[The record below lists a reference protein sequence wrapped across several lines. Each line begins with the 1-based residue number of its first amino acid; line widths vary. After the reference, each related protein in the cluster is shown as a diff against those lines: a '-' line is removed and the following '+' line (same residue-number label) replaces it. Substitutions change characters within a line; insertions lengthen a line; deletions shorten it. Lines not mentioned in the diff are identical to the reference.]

1 MAPHIVHTHLLAKA
15 PPGRLLVDGDAVV
28 GAVQIAHVADSGNSL
43 GGEKFPQLQEII
55 NLLSR
60 LFCGQKRRQQI
71 AGGLLEDAGG
81 LPVFIPL
88 DFAAD
93 GIRGV
98 PADARERK
106 RHAVDAADMGAGA
119 HQADRRV
126 AAGLIQVIAVWGTL
140 FCQGLLIVS
149 PALNPPAGALGLS
162 PGADGLLQI
171 PDGAD
176 FRRHDR
182 DFFAEIRQHQRMHV
196 GIHKARDHAFPF

>member
-81 LPVFIPL
+81 LPAFVPL
-88 DFAAD
+88 NF
-93 GIRGV
+93 
-98 PADARERK
+98 PAGRIGSVLVDACKRK

-126 AAGLIQVIAVWGTL
+126 AAGLIQVIAVGGTL
-140 FCQGLLIVS
+140 FCQGLLIIS

-162 PGADGLLQI
+162 PGADGFLQI

-176 FRRHDR
+176 FRRHDC
-182 DFFAEIRQHQRMHV
+182 DFFAEIRQHQRVHV
-196 GIHKARDHAFPF
+196 GIHKARNHAFPL